1 MNILVIGAGGRE
13 HAISKKTFSQSEG
26 GYGVLCARK
35 SGDDKRWYQ
44 LCRYQ

>member
-13 HAISKKTFSQSEG
+13 HAISKNFSQSEG